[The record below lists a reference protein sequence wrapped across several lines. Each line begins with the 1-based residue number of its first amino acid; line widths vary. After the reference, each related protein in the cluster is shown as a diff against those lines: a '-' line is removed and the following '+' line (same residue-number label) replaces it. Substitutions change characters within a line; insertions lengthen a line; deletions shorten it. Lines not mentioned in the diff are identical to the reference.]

1 MCLVFMLE
9 MSSSTNN
16 YDLMKKIRGSKAVL
30 LVAILPVAILLV
42 YVLLAAGRLVYVL
55 LSAVLRTAILLVYV
69 LRTAIL
75 RVYVL
80 LAVILL
86 VYVLRTAIL
95 LVYVLPVAVLFAG
108 EPDCRSTVGGLDY
121 LGQVNTT
128 VTGRTCKPWSSQV
141 TSYHISIGH
150 SNCFQ
155 FHVRLFPHQIH

>member
-1 MCLVFMLE
+1 MFE
-9 MSSSTNN
+9 MSSSTTN
-16 YDLMKKIRGSKAVL
+16 YDLMKKIRGSKVVL
-30 LVAILPVAILLV
+30 FVAILPVAILLV
-42 YVLLAAGRLVYVL
+42 YVLLAA
-55 LSAVLRTAILLVYV
+55 ILLVYV

-75 RVYVL
+75 LVYVL

-121 LGQVNTT
+121 FGQVNTT
-128 VTGRTCKPWSSQV
+128 VTGRTCMPWSSQV
-141 TSYHISIGH
+141 TSYHISFGH
-150 SNCFQ
+150 LNCFQ